1 MQICDS
7 FDHNVYNQHFRI
19 YCKVALSPDPHYCPL
34 SGDDDDNLYKL
45 EVFVPQCSFHRMR
58 ADVGVGGGLEG
69 VGRFGEGG
77 GRICW
82 F

>member
-1 MQICDS
+1 MPIGDS

-19 YCKVALSPDPHYCPL
+19 YCKMVLWKDHYCPM

-69 VGRFGEGG
+69 
-77 GRICW
+77 
-82 F
+82 